1 MNLRISRRSAVVAGF
16 ALTALVAASPALAQ
30 KKYGPGVS
38 DTEIKVGNIMPYSG
52 PASSYG
58 MIGKTEQAYIEMI
71 NAQGGVN
78 GRKIKF
84 ISYDDGYSPPKA
96 VEQARKLVESDEV
109 AFIFNPLGTPSNT
122 AILKYMN
129 SKKIP
134 HLFLAT
140 GATIFGQ
147 HATSPWTT
155 GFQPNYQS
163 EGRIYAKYV
172 TETYPKAKIGIL
184 YQNDDFGKDMVKGF
198 KDGLGAKTSLI
209 VSEAPYE
216 IADPTVDSQ
225 ILKLKA
231 AGVDLLYSA
240 VTPKFGAIVIKKLA
254 EIGWKPTHVLGS
266 VAASVGAVIKPA
278 GFENAQ
284 GVISAAYAKDP
295 DDPKWKDDAGRK
307 NWEAFLDKWMPG
319 SNKSDGNHV
328 YGYNAAQ
335 TLVQVLK
342 MCGDDLTRE
351 NIMKQAQSLKN
362 VQLEMILPGITLN
375 TSPTDHYPIE
385 QMQLMKF
392 EGERWVTFGPV
403 ITGEIGGK

>member
-1 MNLRISRRSAVVAGF
+1 MTSRITRRAATLAGL
-16 ALTALVAASPALAQ
+16 ALGALIMAQPALAQ

-38 DTEIKVGNIMPYSG
+38 DTEIRIGNIMPYSG
-52 PASSYG
+52 PASAYG
-58 MIGKTEQAYIEMI
+58 NIGKTEQAYIDMV
-71 NAQGGVN
+71 NAAGGVN

-84 ISYDDGYSPPKA
+84 ISYDDAYSPPKA

-129 SKKIP
+129 SKKVP

-140 GATIFGQ
+140 GATVFGQ
-147 HATSPWTT
+147 PSVNPWTM

-163 EGRIYAKYV
+163 EGRIYAKYIA
-172 TETYPKAKIGIL
+172 EKFPNAKIGIL
-184 YQNDDFGKDMVKGF
+184 FQNDDFGKDMVKGF

-209 VSEAPYE
+209 IAEAPYE
-216 IADPTVDSQ
+216 ISDPTIDSQ

-231 AGVDLLYSA
+231 AGVDLLYDST
-240 VTPKFGAIVIKKLA
+240 TPKFAAMTIKKLA

-266 VAASVGAVIKPA
+266 VSASVGSVIKPA

-284 GVISAAYAKDP
+284 GIVSAAYAKDA

-319 SNKSDGNHV
+319 ANKSDGNHV

-335 TLVQVLK
+335 TLITVLK

-351 NIMKQAQSLKN
+351 NILKQAQSLKK
-362 VQLEMILPGITLN
+362 VQLEMLLPGITLDTGPN
-375 TSPTDHYPIE
+375 DHFPIE
-385 QMQLMKF
+385 QMQLMRF
-392 EGERWVTFGPV
+392 EGERWNTFGD
-403 ITGEIGGK
+403 IINGEVTSK

>member
-1 MNLRISRRSAVVAGF
+1 MTTRISRRSAFVAGF

-58 MIGKTEQAYIEMI
+58 MIGKTEQAYIDMI
-71 NAQGGVN
+71 NAAGGVN

-96 VEQARKLVESDEV
+96 VEQSRKLVESDEV
-109 AFIFNPLGTPSNT
+109 AFLFNTLGTPSNT
-122 AILKYMN
+122 AIIKYMN
-129 SKKIP
+129 AKKVP

-140 GATIFGQ
+140 GATVFGQ
-147 HATSPWTT
+147 PSVYPYTMGW
-155 GFQPNYQS
+155 QPNYQS

-172 TETYPKAKIGIL
+172 LDKYPNAKIGVL
-184 YQNDDFGKDMVKGF
+184 VQNDDYGKDMVKGF
-198 KDGLGAKTSLI
+198 KDGLGAKASLI

-254 EIGWKPTHVLGS
+254 EMGWKPTHVLAS
-266 VAASVGAVIKPA
+266 VSASVGSVIKPA

-319 SNKSDGNHV
+319 ANKSDGNHV

-335 TLVQVLK
+335 TLVQLLK

-351 NIMKQAQSLKN
+351 NILKQAQSLKN

-375 TSPTDHYPIE
+375 TSPTDYYPIE

-392 EGERWVTFGPV
+392 EGERWVTFGDI

>member
-1 MNLRISRRSAVVAGF
+1 M
-16 ALTALVAASPALAQ
+16 AQ
-30 KKYGPGVS
+30 KKNGPGVT
-38 DTEIKVGNIMPYSG
+38 DTEVKIGNIMPYSG

-58 MIGKTEQAYIEMI
+58 MIGKTEQAYIDMI
-71 NAQGGVN
+71 NAAGGVN

-109 AFIFNPLGTPSNT
+109 AFLFNPLGTPSNT

-129 SKKIP
+129 SKKVP

-140 GATIFGQ
+140 GATVFGQ
-147 HATSPWTT
+147 PSVNPWTM

-163 EGRIYAKYV
+163 EGRIYAKYIA
-172 TETYPKAKIGIL
+172 EKFPNAKIGIL
-184 YQNDDFGKDMVKGF
+184 FQNDDFGKDMVKGF

-209 VSEAPYE
+209 IAEAPYE
-216 IADPTVDSQ
+216 ISDPTIDSQ

-231 AGVDLLYSA
+231 AGVDLLYDST
-240 VTPKFGAIVIKKLA
+240 TPKFAAMTIKKLA

-266 VAASVGAVIKPA
+266 VSASVGSVIKPA

-284 GVISAAYAKDP
+284 GIVSAAYAKDA

-319 SNKSDGNHV
+319 ANKSDGNHV

-335 TLVQVLK
+335 TLITVLK

-351 NIMKQAQSLKN
+351 NILKQAQSLKK
-362 VQLEMILPGITLN
+362 VQLEMLLPGITLDTGPN
-375 TSPTDHYPIE
+375 DHFPIE
-385 QMQLMKF
+385 QMQLMRF
-392 EGERWVTFGPV
+392 EGERWNTFGD
-403 ITGEIGGK
+403 IINGEVTSK

>member
-1 MNLRISRRSAVVAGF
+1 MTSRITRRAATLAGF
-16 ALTALVAASPALAQ
+16 AVGALMIAQPALAQ

-38 DTEIKVGNIMPYSG
+38 DTEIKIGNIMPYSG
-52 PASSYG
+52 PASAYG
-58 MIGKTEQAYIEMI
+58 NIGKTEQAYIDMI
-71 NAQGGVN
+71 NAAGGVN

-84 ISYDDGYSPPKA
+84 ISYDDAYSPPKA

-129 SKKIP
+129 SKKVP

-140 GATIFGQ
+140 GATVFGQ
-147 HATSPWTT
+147 PSVNPWTM

-172 TETYPKAKIGIL
+172 AEKFPNAKIGIL
-184 YQNDDFGKDMVKGF
+184 FQNDDFGKDMVKGF

-209 VSEAPYE
+209 IAEAPYE
-216 IADPTVDSQ
+216 ISDPTIDSQ
-225 ILKLKA
+225 ILKLKS
-231 AGVDLLYSA
+231 AGVDLLYDA
-240 VTPKFGAIVIKKLA
+240 TTPKFAAMTIKKLA

-266 VAASVGAVIKPA
+266 VSASVGSVIKPA

-284 GVISAAYAKDP
+284 GIVSAAYAKDA

-319 SNKSDGNHV
+319 ANKSDGNHV
-328 YGYNAAQ
+328 YGYNASQ
-335 TLVQVLK
+335 TLVTVLK

-351 NIMKQAQSLKN
+351 NILKQAQSLKK
-362 VQLEMILPGITLN
+362 VQLEMLLPGITLDTGPN
-375 TSPTDHYPIE
+375 DHFPIE

-392 EGERWVTFGPV
+392 EGERWNTFGG
-403 ITGEIGGK
+403 IINGEVTSK